1 MDRDR
6 QDFLDGATVLI
17 LRATIPIFFVW
28 FPNKCIKN
36 TNIDGKNKACD
47 SIKSHCGDDPSLFP
61 NYLYKSP
68 VFNNFV
74 CCAAAVFAQ
83 FLFIINTHLVLYA
96 ASGRGGYD
104 LDYTKLYSRYYFFK
118 YRQEW

>member
-47 SIKSHCGDDPSLFP
+47 SIKSRCGDDPSLFP
-61 NYLYKSP
+61 NYLLCLIILFAVRQRYLR
-68 VFNNFV
+68 NFY
-74 CCAAAVFAQ
+74 
-83 FLFIINTHLVLYA
+83 L
-96 ASGRGGYD
+96 
-104 LDYTKLYSRYYFFK
+104 
-118 YRQEW
+118 